1 MLDVE
6 TLIKEFIR
14 TRLRSFETDTEPD
27 GRTVS
32 AVANKDK
39 NMARTARE
47 DQVRAWLPHAAAM
60 KIYIASALTHVPRG
74 EFTDYAKFLH
84 RLAGALRAQPLGHDV
99 KYALANSD
107 PQLAPKPFGERARL
121 CYLWDRGMVEE
132 AELVIA
138 EASFP
143 STGLGIE
150 LQVAETR
157 DIPLLLCFRRIE
169 RHRVD
174 PVEYV
179 NPDQSKHELQI
190 GEGFVSL
197 MALGLPTVF
206 RVIGYTDDDD
216 GIRQIL
222 EATEIILRGS

>member
-1 MLDVE
+1 
-6 TLIKEFIR
+6 
-14 TRLRSFETDTEPD
+14 
-27 GRTVS
+27 
-32 AVANKDK
+32 
-39 NMARTARE
+39 
-47 DQVRAWLPHAAAM
+47 M

-74 EFTDYAKFLH
+74 EFSDYAKFLH
-84 RLAGALRAQPLGHDV
+84 RLAGALRVEPFGHEV

-107 PQLAPKPFGERARL
+107 PQLAQKPFGERARL

-150 LQVAETR
+150 LQVAEAK
-157 DIPLLLCFRRIE
+157 DIPLLLCFRRAKS
-169 RHRVD
+169 HRID

-179 NPDQSKHELQI
+179 NPDQSIHELQI

-197 MALGLPTVF
+197 MALGLPAVF
-206 RVIGYTDDDD
+206 RLIGYNDDDD

-222 EATEIILRGS
+222 EATELLLRGS